1 VAGGAG
7 AVREGDQANGA
18 AIKVTGAD
26 GRAMGLGGVHRPQD
40 EEAEETP
47 PHPGDPC
54 VMVIFG
60 GTGDLTKRKLVP
72 ALYNLSVS
80 GLLARDFAVVG
91 IGRTPLTT
99 EAFRAQLTED
109 IHKFGTQRVDEQR
122 WADFASRI
130 YYVQG
135 DLGEPALYENL
146 RTQLEEIDAKH
157 GTSGNYFYYL
167 AINPEYFLT
176 TVQHLEESGL
186 VTENGHWRRVIIE
199 KPFGH
204 DLESARQLN
213 RDISRVLSER
223 QIYRI
228 DHYLGKETVQ
238 NILVFRFA
246 NGIFEPIWNRRYIE
260 HVQITVAESVGVEA
274 RGGYYDHTGALRDM
288 IPNHILQLISLTA
301 MEPPISFAADDVRD
315 EQAKALHAISQHP
328 PEEWL
333 TRAVRGQYGE
343 GLVDGKRVAGYRQEP
358 KVAPDS
364 RVETFVALKLNID
377 NWRWAGV
384 PFYLRTGKRLPTR
397 VTEIAIEFRRA
408 PLILFRDTPINR
420 LAPNRLI
427 MHIQPDEGISLRFA
441 AKVPGST
448 LKLGAVDM
456 NFAYTDYFGS
466 TPSTGYERLLYD
478 CMIGDATLFQRADMV
493 EAGWSVVEPILDLW
507 AAVPPRA
514 FPNYAAGTW
523 GPREADDLL
532 ERDGHRWIK
541 DRQVKVPEPVS
552 TQ

>member
-1 VAGGAG
+1 
-7 AVREGDQANGA
+7 
-18 AIKVTGAD
+18 
-26 GRAMGLGGVHRPQD
+26 
-40 EEAEETP
+40 
-47 PHPGDPC
+47 
-54 VMVIFG
+54 
-60 GTGDLTKRKLVP
+60 
-72 ALYNLSVS
+72 
-80 GLLARDFAVVG
+80 
-91 IGRTPLTT
+91 
-99 EAFRAQLTED
+99 
-109 IHKFGTQRVDEQR
+109 
-122 WADFASRI
+122 
-130 YYVQG
+130 
-135 DLGEPALYENL
+135 
-146 RTQLEEIDAKH
+146 
-157 GTSGNYFYYL
+157 
-167 AINPEYFLT
+167 
-176 TVQHLEESGL
+176 
-186 VTENGHWRRVIIE
+186 
-199 KPFGH
+199 
-204 DLESARQLN
+204 
-213 RDISRVLSER
+213 
-223 QIYRI
+223 
-228 DHYLGKETVQ
+228 
-238 NILVFRFA
+238 
-246 NGIFEPIWNRRYIE
+246 
-260 HVQITVAESVGVEA
+260 
-274 RGGYYDHTGALRDM
+274 
-288 IPNHILQLISLTA
+288 LQLISLTA

-315 EQAKALHAISQHP
+315 EQAKVLHAISQHP

-343 GLVDGKRVAGYRQEP
+343 GLVDGKRVPGYRQEA

-364 RVETFVALKLNID
+364 RTETFVALKLNID

-448 LKLGAVDM
+448 LKLGPVDM

-493 EAGWSVVEPILDLW
+493 EAGWSVVEPVLDLW

-523 GPREADDLL
+523 GPREADELL

-541 DRQVKVPEPVS
+541 DRQVKVPEPVP
-552 TQ
+552 TY